1 MNIAFTSYDAMTRRI
16 FAFTLLFTIVPA
28 VAEAQTGTVPT
39 TEQEW
44 EQLWAVVN
52 ANPFHLATLG
62 REHGADIVVAAVQS
76 RPNGHMWAAFA
87 GTICTVNGS
96 TRVALRDSA
105 LVAEFS
111 AARTCFE
118 RIEAA
123 LPDTVSGPELN
134 YIRSTLAQSL
144 AEVLVEVGA
153 LEAADSIAVHELER
167 AASGVPAAGN
177 IVYGM
182 NQVRGRVALRQDRR
196 SEAVEFLHRAA
207 ETTGSPQL
215 ATFGPHM
222 VLARELLE
230 AGEIDAVRQFLT
242 SIRTFW
248 VSPSAEE
255 VVSEAIAAIDSGRVP
270 DGPRWR

>member
-1 MNIAFTSYDAMTRRI
+1 MTRQI
-16 FAFTLLFTIVPA
+16 LAFTLLFTIVPA
-28 VAEAQTGTVPT
+28 AAEAQTGTVPA

-62 REHGADIVVAAVQS
+62 RETGAEIVVAAVQS
-76 RPNGHMWAAFA
+76 RPNGHIWAALA
-87 GTICTVNGS
+87 GTICTVDGP

-105 LVAEFS
+105 RVAEFT

-123 LPDTVSGPELN
+123 LPDTVSGPELD
-134 YIRSTLAQSL
+134 YIRSTLAESL

-153 LEAADSIAVHELER
+153 LEMADSIAARELEQ
-167 AASGVPAAGN
+167 AASGGPAAGN

-182 NQVRGRVALRQDRR
+182 NQVRGRVALRQGRLG
-196 SEAVEFLHRAA
+196 EAVEFLHRAA
-207 ETTGSPQL
+207 GTTGSPQL

-248 VSPSAEE
+248 VSPSAGD
-255 VVSEAIAAIDSGRVP
+255 VVADAIAVIDGGRIP
-270 DGPRWR
+270 EGPRWR

>member
-1 MNIAFTSYDAMTRRI
+1 MYDAMTRRI
-16 FAFTLLFTIVPA
+16 LAFTLLFTIVPS

-44 EQLWAVVN
+44 EQLLAVVN

-62 REHGADIVVAAVQS
+62 RETGAEIVVAAVQS

-96 TRVALRDSA
+96 TRVALALRDRA
-105 LVAEFS
+105 RVAEFT

-123 LPDTVSGPELN
+123 LPDTVSGPELD
-134 YIRSTLAQSL
+134 YIRSTLAESL

-153 LEAADSIAVHELER
+153 LEVADSIAARELEQ
-167 AASGVPAAGN
+167 AASGGPAAGN

-182 NQVRGRVALRQDRR
+182 NQVRGRVALRQDRLG
-196 SEAVEFLHRAA
+196 EAVEFLHRAA
-207 ETTGSPQL
+207 TTTGSPQL

-230 AGEIDAVRQFLT
+230 AGEIDAVRRFLT

-248 VSPSAEE
+248 VSPFAEG
-255 VVSEAIAAIDSGRVP
+255 VVSEAIAAIDSGRIP